1 MPLGHWLI
9 LSKSVKKYYQY
20 TGANLP
26 AAISR
31 PSRSPLSGFPFVRL
45 VRFPFLMTCAGSSA
59 VNRIRT
65 RNGRG
70 RPSSATSPD
79 DRGWLTCKAV

>member
-1 MPLGHWLI
+1 MQ
-9 LSKSVKKYYQY
+9 YYQY

-31 PSRSPLSGFPFVRL
+31 PSRSPLSGFPYVRL

-59 VNRIRT
+59 VNL
-65 RNGRG
+65 
-70 RPSSATSPD
+70 SE
-79 DRGWLTCKAV
+79 AV